1 LAKTGNENGTPD
13 SRLKDENER
22 LRQRQ
27 LLRDDEIKDLR
38 QKNLKLE
45 LEIKE
50 KIQRERTVSKYQYF
64 EGYIP
69 CSSLCVPVPLSLYS
83 GGSK

>member
-1 LAKTGNENGTPD
+1 MAKTSLTVD
-13 SRLKDENER
+13 SRLKDENEW

-50 KIQRERTVSKYQYF
+50 KIQRERTVSH
-64 EGYIP
+64 P
-69 CSSLCVPVPLSLYS
+69 D
-83 GGSK
+83 